1 MAVSRTA
8 QYVALYRALES
19 LEPAPLF
26 RDEFARRFLPRGL
39 DVAVWIARNRWA
51 RRALL
56 RYADRRAPGARTSAI
71 ARTALLDDVVRRAV
85 ADGVTQLV
93 LLGAGFDSRAQR
105 MPELAGVRVFEVD
118 REDTQR
124 HKRARLAD
132 AAQTPTYV
140 AVDFLRDQVGERLAA
155 ASWRAAAPTL
165 VLWEGVTNYLTEP
178 AVERVLRWVGAMP
191 PGSAIAFTYVHR
203 GLLDGSVPFEGGAQ
217 IRGNVERMGEPWT
230 FGLAPEE
237 VAAFVARAGLT
248 LREDHGAD
256 EYRRRYLG
264 DGPYP
269 GYAFYR
275 LAIAG
280 VTARSAG
287 ASRIAELRDA
297 PARPGRSA

>member
-19 LEPAPLF
+19 LEPPARRLF
-26 RDEFARRFLPRGL
+26 GDPFARRFLPRDLDLAVGL
-39 DVAVWIARNRWA
+39 ARSRWL

-71 ARTALLDDVVRRAV
+71 ARTALLDDVVRRAI
-85 ADGVTQLV
+85 ADGVRQVV
-93 LLGAGFDSRAQR
+93 LLGAGFDCRAQR
-105 MPELAGVRVFEVD
+105 MPELAEARVFEVD
-118 REDTQR
+118 RADTQR
-124 HKRARLAD
+124 YKRARLPE

-140 AVDFLRDQVGERLAA
+140 AVDFLRDDVGERLGAA
-155 ASWRAAAPTL
+155 GWRGDEQTL

-178 AVERVLRWVGAMP
+178 AVERVLRFVGAMA
-191 PGSAIAFTYVHR
+191 PGSALAFTYVHR
-203 GLLDGSVPFEGGAQ
+203 GVIDGSVPFEGGAQ
-217 IRGNVERMGEPWT
+217 IRANVERLGEPWT

-237 VAAFVARAGLT
+237 VAGFVARAGLA

-264 DGPYP
+264 DRGHP

-280 VTARSAG
+280 V
-287 ASRIAELRDA
+287 
-297 PARPGRSA
+297 PNP

>member
-19 LEPAPLF
+19 LEPPGRRLF
-26 RDEFARRFLPRGL
+26 EDPFARRFLPRDLDLAVGL
-39 DVAVWIARNRWA
+39 ARSRWV

-71 ARTALLDDVVRRAV
+71 ARTALLDDAVRRAV
-85 ADGVTQLV
+85 ADGVRQVV
-93 LLGAGFDSRAQR
+93 LLGAGFDCRAQR
-105 MPELAGVRVFEVD
+105 MPELAEARVFEVD
-118 REDTQR
+118 RADTQR
-124 HKRARLAD
+124 YKRARLPE

-140 AVDFLRDQVGERLAA
+140 AVDFLRDDVGERLGAA
-155 ASWRAAAPTL
+155 GWRGDESTL

-178 AVERVLRWVGAMP
+178 AVERVLRFVGAMA
-191 PGSAIAFTYVHR
+191 PGSALAFTYVHR
-203 GLLDGSVPFEGGAQ
+203 GVVDGSVPFEGGAQ
-217 IRGNVERMGEPWT
+217 IRANVERLGEPWT

-237 VAAFVARAGLT
+237 VAGFVARAGLA

-264 DGPYP
+264 DRGHP

-280 VTARSAG
+280 V
-287 ASRIAELRDA
+287 
-297 PARPGRSA
+297 PNP